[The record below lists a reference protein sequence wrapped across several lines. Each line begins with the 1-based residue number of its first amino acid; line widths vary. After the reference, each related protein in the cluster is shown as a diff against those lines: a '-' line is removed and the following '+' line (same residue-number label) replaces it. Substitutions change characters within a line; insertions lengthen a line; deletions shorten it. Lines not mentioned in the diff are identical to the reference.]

1 MAHTTAARMLNK
13 PETKYRGE
21 GMMRALVMGV
31 GILLLVGVV
40 AAAAPLVTEGGVN
53 RGVVELETLGPDVSV
68 QIGEDLAVITDDGA
82 TRRLLP
88 VVGKGSLQN
97 IVDLRALRGIDLAIL
112 QVDVL
117 EQAKQQNLF
126 PGVGSSL
133 TYVTKL
139 YNEEFHLLARR
150 GINTVADLANQR
162 VNVDVPGAGTGI
174 TARRLFELLGV
185 AVTFTNDDQGTAVEK
200 LRRGDIAAVA
210 FVSGKPAPM
219 FQGLDSNNGFHL
231 LAIPLSPTIIAAY
244 VPTRLTADDYPGL
257 IAPGQP
263 ITTVAVGTVLA
274 AANLA
279 PGSPRYLNVA
289 NFVDTFFTGFQ
300 SLTEPGHHP
309 KWREVNLYAD
319 LPGWIRF
326 PPADQWL
333 QRNAPSPSQPAEDL
347 KTAFSRFIED
357 RQKAG
362 GGAALTDQ
370 QKEDLFQQF
379 RRWQTDRAH

>member
-1 MAHTTAARMLNK
+1 
-13 PETKYRGE
+13 
-21 GMMRALVMGV
+21 MRAVVMAG
-31 GILLLVGVV
+31 GILPLLVLV
-40 AAAAPLVTEGGVN
+40 ATAAPLVTEGGVN
-53 RGVVELETLGPDVSV
+53 RGVVELETLGADASV
-68 QIGEDLAVITDDGA
+68 QIGEDLAIITDDGA

-117 EQAKQQNLF
+117 EQAKKQNLF
-126 PGVGSSL
+126 PGVGTSL

-150 GINTVADLANQR
+150 DINTVADLANQR

-185 AVTFTNDDQGTAVEK
+185 AVTFTNDDQGTAIEK
-200 LRRGDIAAVA
+200 LRRGEIAAVA
-210 FVSGKPAPM
+210 FVSAKPVSM
-219 FQGLDSNNGFHL
+219 FQGLDSNNGLHL
-231 LAIPLSPTIIAAY
+231 ISVPPSSTIIAAY
-244 VPTRLTADDYPGL
+244 VPTRLTAEDYPGL
-257 IAPGQP
+257 IAPDQP
-263 ITTVAVGTVLA
+263 IPTVAVGTVLA
-274 AANLA
+274 AANLT
-279 PGSPRYLNVA
+279 PGSPRYLNVV

-319 LPGWIRF
+319 FPGWVRF

-333 QRNAPSPSQPAEDL
+333 QRNAPSPSQPPEDL
-347 KTAFSRFIED
+347 KAVFSRFIED

-370 QKEDLFQQF
+370 QKDDLFQQF
-379 RRWQTDRAH
+379 RRWQTDRSH